1 MELLQRGLHCDWND
15 ILKGKNAGQQ
25 FDILMSKFNEA
36 KKQIYTTY
44 EYKSQQ
50 QS

>member
-1 MELLQRGLHCDWND
+1 MNTFLQCDWND
-15 ILKGKNAGQQ
+15 ILEGKSAVQQ
-25 FDILMSKFNEA
+25 FDIFMTKFNEA